1 MNPIL
6 EWALQTLLQTAD
18 TSVDNSVTEALKLV
32 GIDADQIR
40 VNHQPLHSIF
50 SVIGEKPSVAK
61 KEIPWQ
67 VLDPQE
73 IVYPVEGADNVA
85 LNIREREPDWER
97 FPANE
102 NLALALIEK
111 YGTFLSIS
119 PAVPHISF
127 YDAVKSAA
135 AIHDCLVCEAANEE
149 KPFLLVS
156 GDFSGIQDAI
166 YTIASGGAL
175 KTLRARSFML
185 ELLTEHIIYEIGQA
199 TGCGRYS
206 LIFSGGGGFSLL
218 VPNTDHNQEKIK
230 NFINVINNWMLTQF
244 SLQLFL
250 AVHCEPVGEEDLKGD
265 SFKDIWESMAD
276 KMAKQKQC
284 KFWPADDSE
293 NPFFADFENLFC
305 PKMPEQLTNQDTC
318 HITHRDDLP
327 DSEMRPMSDDGSDDR
342 RVTKFAYSL
351 WRLGD
356 LLTRFD
362 RILRFPVTEDD
373 AEEAVLTENPETV
386 SSNTDAPEDVNNLDS
401 SDTDDTADVDDP
413 KAGKLLFPTYLSQQ
427 DKYQYAEYQV
437 KRPEE
442 GSTGYD
448 ACWLVNSWELAKYED
463 NNTFPFL
470 FGKYVKSVEDLPE
483 AVREYEKEEYQKDH
497 GKKMHWPGRVTAS
510 FSGLAKAARGI
521 ELIGCLRMD
530 VDDFGELF
538 SGELVESGVA
548 ALSNLSRS
556 MNLFFKGYLN
566 EICGMNLGGLSAE
579 DHPDSPLDI
588 TGKKIDIT
596 GEKTSEDYRYVS
608 IIYAGGDDLFIVGAW
623 DDVAELAFDINTCFR
638 GFSCSNPKVH
648 LSAGVTLNKP
658 KFPLYQMARTAK
670 DAEEVAKA
678 NEWGEQ
684 KKKREKESLSLFY
697 THTLARH
704 NAALKERIEAENEER
719 EVSQESNRIAVASG
733 WDEYDSLVQLT
744 KQLYKFSQLQDIPHG
759 LYRKLFT
766 TLRIWQEEGPL
777 YLPMLAYT
785 KYQFGK
791 QREKVPEVRELN
803 MLLTDLVRL
812 DQMPKLHIPLHWV
825 EYLNRQGGGED

>member
-6 EWALQTLLQTAD
+6 KWALQILLQTGD
-18 TSVDNSVTEALKLV
+18 TSLDDSVINALALLD
-32 GIDADQIR
+32 INADQVK
-40 VNHQPLHSIF
+40 VNDQPLHSIF
-50 SVIGEKPSVAK
+50 SVVGENPAVVK

-67 VLDPQE
+67 VLDPKE
-73 IVYPVEGADNVA
+73 IVYPIEDADDVA
-85 LNIREREPDWER
+85 LNIRELEQDWER

-119 PAVPHISF
+119 SDVRHISF

-135 AIHDCLVCEAANEE
+135 AIHDCLVCESADKK

-218 VPNTDHNQEKIK
+218 VPNTDKNQKKIK
-230 NFINVINNWMLTQF
+230 DFIDIINNWMLMQF
-244 SLQLFL
+244 GLQLFL
-250 AVHCEPVGEEDLKGD
+250 AVHCEPVSKEELTGD

-276 KMAKQKQC
+276 QMVQQKQR
-284 KFWPADDSE
+284 KFWTA
-293 NPFFADFENLFC
+293 ADFEDLFC

-318 HITHRDDLP
+318 QITHRDDLP
-327 DSEMRPMSDDGSDDR
+327 NCEMTTMSDER
-342 RVTKFAYSL
+342 RVTKFAYNL

-356 LLTRFD
+356 LLTAFD
-362 RILRFPVTEDD
+362 RILRFPAAEDD
-373 AEEAVLTENPETV
+373 SEEAVLTKNTETAELDVDEFADTDV
-386 SSNTDAPEDVNNLDS
+386 STS
-401 SDTDDTADVDDP
+401 SDADDSEDTDDP
-413 KAGKLLFPTYLSQQ
+413 KAGTLLFPTHLSQPG
-427 DKYQYAEYQV
+427 KYQYAAYQV
-437 KRPEE
+437 KRPDEV
-442 GSTGYD
+442 SSGYD
-448 ACWLVNSWELAKYED
+448 ACWLVNNWELTDYKD

-470 FGKYVKSVEDLPE
+470 FGHYVKSVEGLPK
-483 AVREYEKEEYQKDH
+483 AAREYEKAEYQQDH
-497 GKKMHWPGRVTAS
+497 KKKMYRPERVTAS
-510 FSGLAKAARGI
+510 FSGLAKAAQGI

-530 VDDFGELF
+530 VDNFGDLF
-538 SGELVESGVA
+538 SGELVKSGIA
-548 ALSNLSRS
+548 GLSNLSRS

-579 DHPDSPLDI
+579 DHPDYPLDI
-588 TGKKIDIT
+588 TGKKAS
-596 GEKTSEDYRYVS
+596 KTDYRYVS
-608 IIYAGGDDLFIVGAW
+608 IVYAGGDDLFIVGAW

-638 GFSCSNPKVH
+638 EFSCSNPEVH
-648 LSAGVTLNKP
+648 LSAGVTLHKP
-658 KFPLYQMARTAK
+658 KFPLYQMAKTAK
-670 DAEEVAKA
+670 DAERAAKA
-678 NEWGEQ
+678 NEWGKPEET
-684 KKKREKESLSLFY
+684 REKESLSLFY
-697 THTLARH
+697 THTLAKH
-704 NAALKERIEAENEER
+704 AGSLKKRIKKENEDR
-719 EVSQESNRIAVASG
+719 VVPQEPDRIAVASG
-733 WDEYDSLVQLT
+733 WDEYDSLIQLT
-744 KQLYKFSQLQDIPHG
+744 KQLYKFSRLQDIPHG

-777 YLPMLAYT
+777 YLPMLSYT

-791 QREKVPEVRELN
+791 QQEKVPDARELN
-803 MLLTDLVRL
+803 TLLTDLIRF
-812 DQMPKLHIPLHWV
+812 DQMRRLHIPLHWV

>member
-6 EWALQTLLQTAD
+6 KWALQILLQTAD
-18 TSVDNSVTEALKLV
+18 TSLNDSVINALAFV
-32 GIDADQIR
+32 GIDANQIQ
-40 VNHQPLHSIF
+40 VKPQPLHSIF
-50 SVIGEKPSVAK
+50 SVVGKNPSVEK

-67 VLDPQE
+67 VLDPQK
-73 IVYPVEGADNVA
+73 IVYPIERADNVT
-85 LNIREREPDWER
+85 LSIRELEPEWER

-111 YGTFLSIS
+111 YGSFRSIS
-119 PAVPHISF
+119 PDVPHISF

-135 AIHDCLVCEAANEE
+135 AIHDCLVCESKDEE

-199 TGCGRYS
+199 TGCSRYS

-218 VPNTDHNQEKIK
+218 VPNTDYNQKAIK
-230 NFINVINNWMLTQF
+230 DFINVINNWMLTQF
-244 SLQLFL
+244 GLQLFL

-276 KMAKQKQC
+276 KMAMQKQC
-284 KFWPADDSE
+284 KFWTTH
-293 NPFFADFENLFC
+293 DFQNLFC
-305 PKMPEQLTNQDTC
+305 PKMPEQLANQDAC
-318 HITHRDDLP
+318 QITHRDDLP
-327 DSEMRPMSDDGSDDR
+327 DSEMKTMTDGR
-342 RVTKFAYSL
+342 RVTKFAYDL

-362 RILRFPVTEDD
+362 RIFRCSVTEDD
-373 AEEAVLTENPETV
+373 SEEAVLTENPETV
-386 SSNTDAPEDVNNLDS
+386 SSDTGASEDVDNPDS
-401 SDTDDTADVDDP
+401 SDTDDTTDTDDS

-442 GSTGYD
+442 VSIGYD
-448 ACWLVNSWELAKYED
+448 ACWLVNNWELADYKD

-470 FGKYVKSVEDLPE
+470 FGSYVKSVEDLPK
-483 AVREYEKEEYQKDH
+483 AAREYEKVEYQKDH
-497 GKKMHWPGRVTAS
+497 DRKMRRPERVTAS
-510 FSGLAKAARGI
+510 FSGLAKAAQGI

-530 VDDFGELF
+530 VDNFGELF
-538 SGELVESGVA
+538 SGELVKSGVA

-566 EICGMNLGGLSAE
+566 EICGMNLGDLSTK
-579 DHPDSPLDI
+579 DHPNYPL
-588 TGKKIDIT
+588 DIT
-596 GEKTSEDYRYVS
+596 GEKTTKTDCGRYVS
-608 IIYAGGDDLFIVGAW
+608 IVYAGGDDLFIVGAW

-638 GFSCSNPKVH
+638 EFSCSNPEVT

-678 NEWGEQ
+678 NEWGKPG
-684 KKKREKESLSLFY
+684 KKKEKESLSLFY

-704 NAALKERIEAENEER
+704 TAALKKRIEAENEER
-719 EVSQESNRIAVASG
+719 KVPQESNRIAVASG

-744 KQLYKFSQLQDIPHG
+744 KQLYKFSQLQNIPHG

-777 YLPMLAYT
+777 YLPMLSYT
-785 KYQFGK
+785 KYRFGK

-803 MLLTDLVRL
+803 TLLTDLVRL

-825 EYLNRQGGGED
+825 EYLNRQDGGED

>member
-6 EWALQTLLQTAD
+6 EWALQILLQIAD
-18 TSVDNSVTEALKLV
+18 TSVDDSVIEALALV
-32 GIDADQIR
+32 GIDANQIQ

-50 SVIGEKPSVAK
+50 SVIGENPSVEK

-73 IVYPVEGADNVA
+73 IVYPIEDADNIE
-85 LNIREREPDWER
+85 LNIRELEPDWER

-102 NLALALIEK
+102 NLALTLIEK
-111 YGTFLSIS
+111 YGTFRSIS
-119 PAVPHISF
+119 PEVPHISF

-135 AIHDCLVCEAANEE
+135 AIHDCLVCESKDEE

-218 VPNTDHNQEKIK
+218 IPNTDDNQEKIK
-230 NFINVINNWMLTQF
+230 DFINVINNWLLTQF
-244 SLQLFL
+244 GLQLFL
-250 AVHCEPVGEEDLKGD
+250 AVHCEPVGKEDLRGD

-284 KFWPADDSE
+284 KFWTA
-293 NPFFADFENLFC
+293 ADFENLFS
-305 PKMPEQLTNQDTC
+305 PKMPEQLTNQDAC
-318 HITHRDDLP
+318 QITHRDDLP
-327 DSEMRPMSDDGSDDR
+327 DSEMRTMSDNGSDDR
-342 RVTKFAYSL
+342 RVTKFAYNL

-362 RILRFPVTEDD
+362 RILRVPATENDF
-373 AEEAVLTENPETV
+373 EEGVLTKNTETV
-386 SSNTDAPEDVNNLDS
+386 SIDADASEDADNAV
-401 SDTDDTADVDDP
+401 DVDDVEV
-413 KAGKLLFPTYLSQQ
+413 GTLLFPTHLSRQ

-437 KRPEE
+437 KRPDEV
-442 GSTGYD
+442 STGYD
-448 ACWLVNSWELAKYED
+448 VCWLVNNWELADYKD

-470 FGKYVKSVEDLPE
+470 FGSYVKSVEDLPP
-483 AVREYEKEEYQKDH
+483 AAREYEKVEYQKDH
-497 GKKMHWPGRVTAS
+497 DRKMHWPERVTAS
-510 FSGLAKAARGI
+510 FSGLAKAAQGI

-530 VDDFGELF
+530 VDDFGDLF
-538 SGELVESGVA
+538 SGELVKSGVA

-579 DHPDSPLDI
+579 DHPDFPLDI
-588 TGKKIDIT
+588 TEK
-596 GEKTSEDYRYVS
+596 KTSKTDYRYVS
-608 IIYAGGDDLFIVGAW
+608 IVYAGGDDLFIVGAW

-638 GFSCSNPKVH
+638 EFSCSNPKVH

-678 NEWGEQ
+678 NEWGKSEN
-684 KKKREKESLSLFY
+684 KREKESLSLFY
-697 THTLARH
+697 THALARH
-704 NAALKERIEAENEER
+704 NTFLNDRVNRENR
-719 EVSQESNRIAVASG
+719 RRTRTAKQPDDRIAVASG
-733 WDEYDSLVQLT
+733 WDEYNSVVQLT
-744 KQLYKFSQLQDIPHG
+744 KQLYKFSQLPDIPHG
-759 LYRKLFT
+759 LYRKLFA

-777 YLPMLAYT
+777 YLPMLAYI

-791 QREKVPEVRELN
+791 QQEKVPEAKELKT
-803 MLLTDLVRL
+803 LLTDLIRL
-812 DQMPKLHIPLHWV
+812 DEMRKLHIPLHWV

>member
-6 EWALQTLLQTAD
+6 KWALHILLQTGD
-18 TSVDNSVTEALKLV
+18 TSVDDSVINALELV
-32 GIDADQIR
+32 GINADQVQ
-40 VNHQPLHSIF
+40 VNCQPLHSIF
-50 SVIGEKPSVAK
+50 SVVGENPTVDK

-67 VLDPQE
+67 ELDPRK
-73 IVYPVEGADNVA
+73 IVYPVEGTDNVA
-85 LNIREREPDWER
+85 LNIHELEPDWER
-97 FPANE
+97 FRANK

-135 AIHDCLVCEAANEE
+135 AIHDCLVCESANKE

-156 GDFSGIQDAI
+156 GDFSGIQETI

-185 ELLTEHIIYEIGQA
+185 ELLTEHIIYEIGKA

-218 VPNTDHNQEKIK
+218 VPNTDQNQKAIK
-230 NFINVINNWMLTQF
+230 YFINIINNWMLTQF
-244 SLQLFL
+244 GLQLFL
-250 AVHCEPVGEEDLKGD
+250 AVHCEPVGKEELKGD

-284 KFWPADDSE
+284 KFWTADDSK
-293 NPFFADFENLFC
+293 NPFFDDFRNLFC

-327 DSEMRPMSDDGSDDR
+327 DSEMRPMSDDESDDR

-373 AEEAVLTENPETV
+373 SEEAVLTENPETV
-386 SSNTDAPEDVNNLDS
+386 SSNPGVPEDIDNADS
-401 SDTDDTADVDDP
+401 SDTDDTVDTDDS
-413 KAGKLLFPTYLSQQ
+413 KAGRLLFPTHLSQPG
-427 DKYQYAEYQV
+427 KYQYAEYQV

-448 ACWLVNSWELAKYED
+448 ACWVVNNWELAKYED

-470 FGKYVKSVEDLPE
+470 FGSYVKSVEDLPD

-510 FSGLAKAARGI
+510 FAGLAKAARGI

-530 VDDFGELF
+530 VDNFGELF
-538 SGELVESGVA
+538 SGKLVESGIA

-566 EICGMNLGGLSAE
+566 EICGMNLGDLSAE

-588 TGKKIDIT
+588 TGKKISK
-596 GEKTSEDYRYVS
+596 GEKTSKDYRYVS
-608 IIYAGGDDLFIVGAW
+608 IVYAGGDDLFIVGAW
-623 DDVAELAFDINTCFR
+623 DDVTELTFDINTCFR
-638 GFSCSNPKVH
+638 EFSCSNSKVH

-678 NEWGEQ
+678 NEWG
-684 KKKREKESLSLFY
+684 KRGENRKKESLSLFY
-697 THTLARH
+697 THTLARR
-704 NAALKERIEAENEER
+704 NALLNDRINRENR
-719 EVSQESNRIAVASG
+719 RRSRAGRQPDNRIAVASG
-733 WDEYDSLVQLT
+733 WDEYEILVKLT
-744 KQLYKFSQLQDIPHG
+744 KQLYRFSQLPDIPHG

-803 MLLTDLVRL
+803 TLLTDLVRL

-825 EYLNRQGGGED
+825 EYLNR